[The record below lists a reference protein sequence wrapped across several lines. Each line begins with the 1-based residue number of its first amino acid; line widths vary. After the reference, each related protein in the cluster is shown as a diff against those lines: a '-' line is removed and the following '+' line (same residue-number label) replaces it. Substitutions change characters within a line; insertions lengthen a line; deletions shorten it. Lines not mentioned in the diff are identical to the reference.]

1 MIHFGISTSAI
12 RGDLSKLDT
21 LTEHGFRQ
29 LEIGFFDAQSLPL
42 VMEFV
47 RREGLAYGFHDPLPR
62 PPSFDYPFLTGP
74 DEEKRATTLDSL
86 RRTLGTAIE
95 YNALYVVGHLPSVI
109 WHPRPDLDEESI
121 MALAQDSCSRL
132 SSWSEEAGIPILLEN
147 VGPNPY
153 FYRAE
158 SFAEIFQ
165 AHPAL
170 RFCLD
175 IGHLHLT
182 ALHTGLDPLDFAKK
196 LSPYTDLI
204 HVYNA
209 TPETYRLYHHVP
221 VHLSQRPEAGWADI
235 PNILR
240 SALKSAPSC
249 TILFEHTP
257 QYPADKAFVA
267 EGIEWVKK
275 LALTMER

>member
-1 MIHFGISTSAI
+1 MINFGISTSAI
-12 RGDLSKLDT
+12 RGDLSKLTT
-21 LTEHGFRQ
+21 LTDHGFRQ
-29 LEIGFFDAQSLPL
+29 LEIGFFDARSLSL
-42 VMEFV
+42 VMGFV

-62 PPSFDYPFLTGP
+62 PPSFDYPFLTDP
-74 DEEKRATTLDSL
+74 DEEKRATTLNSL
-86 RRTLGTAIE
+86 RRTLETAIE
-95 YNALYVVGHLPSVI
+95 YNALYVVGHLPSVV
-109 WHPRPDLDEESI
+109 WHPRPGLDEEGI

-158 SFAEIFQ
+158 SFVEIFQ
-165 AHPAL
+165 AHRAL
-170 RFCLD
+170 GFCLD

-182 ALHTGLDPLDFAKK
+182 ALHTGLDPFDFAKK

-209 TPETYRLYHHVP
+209 TRETYGLYHHLP
-221 VHLSQRPEAGWADI
+221 VHPSQRPEAGWADI

-240 SALKSAPSC
+240 SALSRALSC
-249 TILFEHTP
+249 TIVFEHTP
-257 QYPADKAFVA
+257 QYPADEAFVA
-267 EGIEWVKK
+267 QGIEWVKK
-275 LALTMER
+275 LALAIEH

>member
-1 MIHFGISTSAI
+1 MIDFSISTSAI
-12 RGDLSKLDT
+12 RGDLSKLGT

-29 LEIGFFDAQSLPL
+29 LEIGFFEARSLSL

-62 PPSFDYPFLTGP
+62 LPSFDYPFLTDP

-86 RRTLGTAIE
+86 RRTLETAVK
-95 YNALYVVGHLPSVI
+95 YKALYVVGHLPSVI
-109 WHPRPDLDEESI
+109 WHPGPGLDEERI
-121 MALAQDSCSRL
+121 MTLAQDSCSRL
-132 SSWSEEAGIPILLEN
+132 ASWSEETGIPILLEN

-158 SFAEIFQ
+158 AFVEVFQ
-165 AHPAL
+165 AHRAL

-182 ALHTGLDPLDFAKK
+182 ALHTGLDPFDFAEK

-209 TPETYRLYHHVP
+209 TWETYRLYHHLP
-221 VHLSQRPEAGWADI
+221 VHPSQRPEAGWADI

-240 SALKSAPSC
+240 SALSKVSSC
-249 TILFEHTP
+249 TIVFEHTP
-257 QYPADKAFVA
+257 QYPADEAFVA

-275 LALTMER
+275 LALTIVQ

>member
-1 MIHFGISTSAI
+1 MIRFGISTSTI
-12 RGDLSKLDT
+12 GGDLSKLGT

-47 RREGLAYGFHDPLPR
+47 REEALAYGFHDPLPR
-62 PPSFDYPFLTGP
+62 LPSYDYPFLTDP

-86 RRTLGTAIE
+86 RRTLETAVK
-95 YNALYVVGHLPSVI
+95 YNALYVVGHLPSII
-109 WHPRPDLDEESI
+109 WHPRPGLDEESI

-132 SSWSEEAGIPILLEN
+132 AFWSEEAGIPVLLEN

-158 SFAEIFQ
+158 SFVEIFQ

-170 RFCLD
+170 RFCFD

-182 ALHTGLDPLDFAKK
+182 ALHTGLDPLDFAQT

-209 TPETYRLYHHVP
+209 TRETYRLYHHVP
-221 VHLSQRPEAGWADI
+221 AHPSQQPEAGWVDI

-240 SALKSAPSC
+240 SALCKAPSG
-249 TILFEHTP
+249 TIVFEHTP
-257 QYPADKAFVA
+257 QYPADEAFVV

-275 LALTMER
+275 LALTME

>member
-1 MIHFGISTSAI
+1 MTDFSISTSAI
-12 RGDLSKLDT
+12 RGDLSKLGT

-29 LEIGFFDAQSLPL
+29 LEIGFLDAQSLSL
-42 VMEFV
+42 VMGFAH
-47 RREGLAYGFHDPLPR
+47 REGLIYGFHDPLPR
-62 PPSFDYPFLTGP
+62 LASFDYPFLTDP

-86 RRTLGTAIE
+86 RRTIGTAAK

-109 WHPRPDLDEESI
+109 WHPRPGLDEESI

-132 SSWSEEAGIPILLEN
+132 SSWSQEAGIPILLEN

-158 SFAEIFQ
+158 SFLEIFQ

-182 ALHTGLDPLDFAKK
+182 TLHTGLDPLDFAEK

-204 HVYNA
+204 HLYNA
-209 TPETYRLYHHVP
+209 TRETYRLYHHVP
-221 VHLSQRPEAGWADI
+221 VHPSQRPEAGWADI

-240 SALKSAPSC
+240 SALGKAPSC
-249 TILFEHTP
+249 TIVFEHTP
-257 QYPADKAFVA
+257 QYPVDEAFVA
-267 EGIEWVKK
+267 EGIAWVKK
-275 LALTMER
+275 LALTTQQ

>member
-1 MIHFGISTSAI
+1 MIDFGISTSVI
-12 RGDLSKLDT
+12 RGDLSKLGT
-21 LTEHGFRQ
+21 LTEYGLRQ

-62 PPSFDYPFLTGP
+62 PPSFDHPFLTDP
-74 DEEKRATTLDSL
+74 DEEKRTTTLGSL
-86 RRTLGTAIE
+86 RKTLETAVN
-95 YNALYVVGHLPSVI
+95 YKALYVVGHLPSVLL
-109 WHPRPDLDEESI
+109 HPRLGLDEERI

-132 SSWSEEAGIPILLEN
+132 AFWSEEAGIPILLEN

-158 SFAEIFQ
+158 SFFGVFQ
-165 AHPAL
+165 AYPAL

-182 ALHTGLDPLDFAKK
+182 ALHTGLDPCDFAER

-209 TPETYRLYHHVP
+209 TRETYHLYHHLP
-221 VHLSQRPEAGWADI
+221 AHPSQRPEEGWADI

-240 SALKSAPSC
+240 SALSKTLSC
-249 TILFEHTP
+249 TIVFEHTP
-257 QYPADKAFVA
+257 QYPADKAFIA
-267 EGIEWVKK
+267 EGIEWVKE
-275 LALTMER
+275 LALTIKQ

>member
-1 MIHFGISTSAI
+1 MIDFGISTSAI
-12 RGDLSKLDT
+12 RGDLSKLGT

-29 LEIGFFDAQSLPL
+29 LEIGFFDARSLSL

-62 PPSFDYPFLTGP
+62 LPSFDYPFLTDP

-86 RRTLGTAIE
+86 RRTLETAIK

-158 SFAEIFQ
+158 SFVEIFQ

-182 ALHTGLDPLDFAKK
+182 ALHTGLDPCKFAKK

-209 TPETYRLYHHVP
+209 TRETYRLYHHVP
-221 VHLSQRPEAGWADI
+221 VHPSQRPEAGWADI
-235 PNILR
+235 PHILH
-240 SALKSAPSC
+240 SALGRAPSC

-257 QYPADKAFVA
+257 QYPADEAFVA
-267 EGIEWVKK
+267 EGIAWVKK
-275 LALTMER
+275 LALTQ

>member
-1 MIHFGISTSAI
+1 MIDFGISTSAI
-12 RGDLSKLDT
+12 RGDLSKLGT
-21 LTEHGFRQ
+21 LTEHGFRR
-29 LEIGFFDAQSLPL
+29 LEIGFFDTRSLSL

-47 RREGLAYGFHDPLPR
+47 RREGLVYGFHDPLPR
-62 PPSFDYPFLTGP
+62 PPSFDYPFLTDP
-74 DEEKRATTLDSL
+74 DEEKRTTTLDSL
-86 RRTLGTAIE
+86 HRTLETAVNC
-95 YNALYVVGHLPSVI
+95 NALYVVGHLPSVV
-109 WHPRPDLDEESI
+109 WHPRPGLDEESI
-121 MALAQDSCSRL
+121 MALAQESCSRL

-158 SFAEIFQ
+158 SFVDICQ

-182 ALHTGLDPLDFAKK
+182 ALHTGLDPFDFAEK

-209 TPETYRLYHHVP
+209 TRETYGLYHHLP
-221 VHLSQRPEAGWADI
+221 VHPSQRPEAGWADI

-240 SALKSAPSC
+240 SALSEAPSC
-249 TILFEHTP
+249 TIVFEHTP
-257 QYPADKAFVA
+257 QYPADEAFVA
-267 EGIEWVKK
+267 EGIAWVKK
-275 LALTMER
+275 LALAIEH

>member
-1 MIHFGISTSAI
+1 MIRFGISTSAI

-21 LTEHGFRQ
+21 LTEHGFQQ
-29 LEIGFFDAQSLPL
+29 LEIGFFDLQSLPL

-62 PPSFDYPFLTGP
+62 LLSFDHPFLTDP
-74 DEEKRATTLDSL
+74 DEEKRTTTLDSL
-86 RRTLGTAIE
+86 RRTLETAVK
-95 YNALYVVGHLPSVI
+95 YNALYVVGHLPSII
-109 WHPRPDLDEESI
+109 WHPRPGLDEESI

-132 SSWSEEAGIPILLEN
+132 SSWSEEAGTPILLEN

-158 SFAEIFQ
+158 AFVEIFQ

-182 ALHTGLDPLDFAKK
+182 ALHTGLDPFDFAKK

-209 TPETYRLYHHVP
+209 TRETYGLYHHVP
-221 VHLSQRPEAGWADI
+221 VHPSQRPEAGWADI

-240 SALKSAPSC
+240 STLSKTPSC
-249 TILFEHTP
+249 TIVFEHTP
-257 QYPADKAFVA
+257 QYPADEVFIA

-275 LALTMER
+275 VALTIEQ

>member
-1 MIHFGISTSAI
+1 MTDFGISTSAI
-12 RGDLSKLDT
+12 RSDLSKLST

-29 LEIGFFDAQSLPL
+29 LEIGFFDAQSLSL
-42 VMEFV
+42 VMEFA
-47 RREGLAYGFHDPLPR
+47 RREGLIYGFHDPLPR
-62 PPSFDYPFLTGP
+62 LPSFDYPFLTDP

-86 RRTLGTAIE
+86 RRTLGTAAK

-109 WHPRPDLDEESI
+109 WHPRPGLDEESI

-132 SSWSEEAGIPILLEN
+132 CPRSEEAGIPILLEN

-158 SFAEIFQ
+158 SFLEIFQ

-182 ALHTGLDPLDFAKK
+182 ALHTGLDPLDFAEK
-196 LSPYTDLI
+196 LSPYTGLI
-204 HVYNA
+204 HLYNA
-209 TPETYRLYHHVP
+209 TQETYRLYHHVP
-221 VHLSQRPEAGWADI
+221 VHPSQRPEAGWADI

-240 SALKSAPSC
+240 SALSKAPSC
-249 TILFEHTP
+249 TIVFEHTP
-257 QYPADKAFVA
+257 QYPADEAFVA
-267 EGIEWVKK
+267 EGIEWAKK
-275 LALTMER
+275 LALSMER

>member
-12 RGDLSKLDT
+12 RGDLSKLAT
-21 LTEHGFRQ
+21 LRGYGFRQ
-29 LEIGFFDAQSLPL
+29 WEIGFFDARSLPR

-47 RREGLAYGFHDPLPR
+47 REEGLVYGFHDPLPR
-62 PPSFDYPFLTGP
+62 PPSFDYPSLTDP
-74 DEEKRATTLDSL
+74 DEGKRATTLDSL
-86 RRTLGTAIE
+86 RRTVETAVK
-95 YNALYVVGHLPSVI
+95 YQALYVVGHLPSVI
-109 WHPRPDLDEESI
+109 WHPRPGLDEDTI
-121 MALAQDSCSRL
+121 MTLAQDSCSWI
-132 SSWSEEAGIPILLEN
+132 SSWSEEAGTPILLEN

-158 SFAEIFQ
+158 SFLEVFET
-165 AHPAL
+165 HPLL

-182 ALHTGLDPLDFAKK
+182 ALHTRLDPFDFAQK

-221 VHLSQRPEAGWADI
+221 VNPSQRPEEGWADI
-235 PNILR
+235 PHILR
-240 SALKSAPSC
+240 SALNRSPSC
-249 TILFEHTP
+249 TIVFEHTP
-257 QYPADKAFVA
+257 QYPAKEAFIA

-275 LALTMER
+275 LALTIEQ

>member
-21 LTEHGFRQ
+21 LTEYGFRR
-29 LEIGFFDAQSLPL
+29 LEIGFFDAQSLSL

-62 PPSFDYPFLTGP
+62 LPSFDYPFLTDP
-74 DEEKRATTLDSL
+74 DEEKRTTTLDSL
-86 RRTLGTAIE
+86 RRTLETAVKH
-95 YNALYVVGHLPSVI
+95 NALYVVGHLPSVI
-109 WHPRPDLDEESI
+109 WHPRPGLREESI
-121 MALAQDSCSRL
+121 MTLAQDSCSRL
-132 SSWSEEAGIPILLEN
+132 SSWREEAGIPILLEN

-153 FYRAE
+153 FHRAE
-158 SFAEIFQ
+158 AFVEIFR

-182 ALHTGLDPLDFAKK
+182 ALHTGLDPFDFAKK
-196 LSPYTDLI
+196 LSPYTNLI

-209 TPETYRLYHHVP
+209 TRETYGLYHHVP
-221 VHLSQRPEAGWADI
+221 VHPSQRPEAGWADI
-235 PNILR
+235 PTILR
-240 SALKSAPSC
+240 SALGEAPSC
-249 TILFEHTP
+249 TIVFEHTP
-257 QYPADKAFVA
+257 QYPADEAFLA

-275 LALTMER
+275 LALTTEQ

>member
-1 MIHFGISTSAI
+1 MIDFAISTSAI
-12 RGDLSKLDT
+12 RGDLSKLTT
-21 LTEHGFRQ
+21 LIEHDFRQ
-29 LEIGFFDAQSLPL
+29 LEIGFFDAQSLSL

-62 PPSFDYPFLTGP
+62 PPSFDYPFLTDP

-86 RRTLGTAIE
+86 HRTLETAVK
-95 YNALYVVGHLPSVI
+95 YSALYMVGHLPSII
-109 WHPRPDLDEESI
+109 WHPRPGLDEESI

-132 SSWSEEAGIPILLEN
+132 APWSEEAGIPILLEN

-158 SFAEIFQ
+158 SFVEIFQ

-182 ALHTGLDPLDFAKK
+182 ALHTGLDPLEFAKK
-196 LSPYTDLI
+196 LSPYTGLI
-204 HVYNA
+204 HVYNV
-209 TPETYRLYHHVP
+209 TQETYGLYHHVP
-221 VHLSQRPEAGWADI
+221 VHPSQRPEAGWADI

-240 SALKSAPSC
+240 SALTRAPSC
-249 TILFEHTP
+249 AIVFEHTP
-257 QYPADKAFVA
+257 QYPADEAFVA
-267 EGIEWVKK
+267 EGIEWVKRI
-275 LALTMER
+275 ASTI